1 MHVLRLKRRICRLFH
16 WNDLGTAAPAKW
28 ITAARALPST
38 FCRQPLSRKSKSY
51 SKTRWTLALGLRPSG
66 RDGRW
71 RQRTNSKKKSSRL
84 RLPTTTAGCL
94 TTAAAKRLLIVN
106 SSHPNLLPQ
115 AATAK
120 SQVSVRFLARGI
132 TWSKLGLMVS
142 WKLMASYF
150 CSLNKLRFRNPQ
162 EKRTI
167 NSVRYKTNLLLA
179 KGLLLNN

>member
-66 RDGRW
+66 RDGKW
-71 RQRTNSKKKSSRL
+71 QKKLRQRTSSKKKSSRL
-84 RLPTTTAGCL
+84 RLPTTTT

-106 SSHPNLLPQ
+106 SSHYTNLLLPQ
-115 AATAK
+115 AAK
-120 SQVSVRFLARGI
+120 SQVLVRFWARGAI
-132 TWSKLGLMVS
+132 KS
-142 WKLMASYF
+142 
-150 CSLNKLRFRNPQ
+150 
-162 EKRTI
+162 E
-167 NSVRYKTNLLLA
+167 
-179 KGLLLNN
+179 